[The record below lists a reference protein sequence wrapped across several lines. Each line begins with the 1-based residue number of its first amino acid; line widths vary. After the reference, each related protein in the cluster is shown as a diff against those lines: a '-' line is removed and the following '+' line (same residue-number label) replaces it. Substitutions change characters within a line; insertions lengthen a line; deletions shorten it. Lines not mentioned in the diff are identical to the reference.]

1 MFTLDGKSWN
11 RSGAGWDRSGK
22 IRLDLATDCLMN
34 ISREDSSHPTVRPAF
49 LMTTRLSPNSKHCFT
64 TSFLEEDTG
73 KRCSE
78 CGLSLLV
85 LGGAAISDWK
95 REAHSTLSV
104 VALYNCTRISRRMVN
119 CFSCRRRYILC
130 CAFSVQDGADVRP
143 PVQPRGDDHTQKLS

>member
-22 IRLDLATDCLMN
+22 IRLDLATDCLVN

-49 LMTTRLSPNSKHCFT
+49 LMTTRLSPNPKHRFT

-78 CGLSLLV
+78 CGFSSGPWWCRHVRL
-85 LGGAAISDWK
+85 
-95 REAHSTLSV
+95 EARSTQLSV

-119 CFSCRRRYILC
+119 CFSCRRKYILS
-130 CAFSVQDGADVRP
+130 CAFLVQDGADVRP
-143 PVQPRGDDHTQKLS
+143 PVQPRGDDHKRLS